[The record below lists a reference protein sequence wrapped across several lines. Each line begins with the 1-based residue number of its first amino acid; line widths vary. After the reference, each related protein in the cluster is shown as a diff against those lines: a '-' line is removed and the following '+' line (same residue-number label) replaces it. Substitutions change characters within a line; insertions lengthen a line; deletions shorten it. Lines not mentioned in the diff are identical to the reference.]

1 MRRDLVIRA
10 MAHDHEAFSDLARL
24 SIEKLYTVA
33 RLILRD
39 THRAE
44 DATQEA
50 LVLAWRDLAALR
62 DPDRFEVWMRR
73 LLVNACYKELRKDRD
88 RRRFEVRVDPIEQG
102 LPDASRNVAD
112 RDQIERAFRRLE
124 PEQRALIVLHYHL
137 GLSLSDTADAMDLP
151 IGTAKSRL
159 HRATQ
164 AMRATLDA
172 DERAAF
178 SLGLTA

>member
-1 MRRDLVIRA
+1 
-10 MAHDHEAFSDLARL
+10 MAHDREAFTELARL
-24 SIEKLYTVA
+24 SIDRLYTIA

-39 THRAE
+39 PYRAE

-88 RRRFEVRVDPIEQG
+88 RRRFEVHIDPVERG
-102 LPDASRNVAD
+102 LPDPSGDVAD
-112 RDQIERAFRRLE
+112 RDQLERAFRRLH

-137 GLSLSDTADAMDLP
+137 GLSLADTADAMNLP
-151 IGTAKSRL
+151 VGTAKSRL

-164 AMRATLDA
+164 AMRATLEA
-172 DERAAF
+172 EARAVPTT
-178 SLGLTA
+178 GLIA